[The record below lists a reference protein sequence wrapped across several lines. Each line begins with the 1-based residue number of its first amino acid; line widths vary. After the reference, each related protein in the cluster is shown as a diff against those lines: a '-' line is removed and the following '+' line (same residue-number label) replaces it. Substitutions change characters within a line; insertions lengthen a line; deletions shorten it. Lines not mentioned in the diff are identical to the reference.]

1 MIESTKLDELSSLFY
16 TNKEKR
22 IEIKN
27 FSKEGDL
34 APQKLFCVLTKIFF
48 TTFKR

>member
-16 TNKEKR
+16 SNKEKR

-27 FSKEGDL
+27 FSKERDL
-34 APQKLFCVLTKIFF
+34 LPPKTILRFNKNFF
-48 TTFKR
+48 HNV